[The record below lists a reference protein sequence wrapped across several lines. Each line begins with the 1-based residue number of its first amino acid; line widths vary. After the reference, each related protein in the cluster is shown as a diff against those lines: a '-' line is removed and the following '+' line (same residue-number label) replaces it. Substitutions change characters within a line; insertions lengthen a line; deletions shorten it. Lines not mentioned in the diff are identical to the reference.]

1 MALPFAGI
9 IICLSEQWDDYP
21 LSLGLIGTYINL
33 ELNLIFHGYSD
44 DHLGSTELTAKLE
57 PAFLSGLRC
66 PIVQIRSKF
75 FAIFDS
81 SVQKR
86 IFDRL
91 LYIVCSQ
98 NWEQCA
104 GYFWIKHCLEVKS
117 ITIQFMSREDFIQ
130 GDPRIPSPSPE
141 NLNINFIHYG
151 PYMYI

>member
-1 MALPFAGI
+1 MYFCARWHTCICIELLFLP
-9 IICLSEQWDDYP
+9 
-21 LSLGLIGTYINL
+21 
-33 ELNLIFHGYSD
+33 YSD

-66 PIVQIRSKF
+66 PVVQIRSKF

-104 GYFWIKHCLEVKS
+104 GYFWIKHCLEVNKMIVF
-117 ITIQFMSREDFIQ
+117 ITCYVHVHVVHVWFAEV
-130 GDPRIPSPSPE
+130 PA
-141 NLNINFIHYG
+141 
-151 PYMYI
+151 

>member
-1 MALPFAGI
+1 MRFHCTSPSPRGWGPICKWLCLLPGLLFA
-9 IICLSEQWDDYP
+9 LSEQWDDCP
-21 LSLGLIGTYINL
+21 LSLGLALYIRTDHEFN
-33 ELNLIFHGYSD
+33 FYGYSD

-66 PIVQIRSKF
+66 PVVHIRSKF

-104 GYFWIKHCLEVKS
+104 GYFWIKHCLEA
-117 ITIQFMSREDFIQ
+117 R
-130 GDPRIPSPSPE
+130 
-141 NLNINFIHYG
+141 
-151 PYMYI
+151 